1 MMLIAADDRATCPY
15 PTEEA
20 DTCSAK
26 GNARQRGPERLKLRV
41 GCRFR
46 RFGSMTRMYTCRDRS
61 SPVFLPGGEGM
72 PSYLLQ
78 VSYAADALKKLIA
91 KPQDRGE
98 MVRKAIEKLGG
109 TATGTWLSF
118 GDYDI
123 VSLFELP
130 DNVTAASFALAIA
143 AGGSVKAVKT
153 TPLLSMEEEMAAL
166 KKAGASPYKPVGRK

>member
-1 MMLIAADDRATCPY
+1 
-15 PTEEA
+15 
-20 DTCSAK
+20 
-26 GNARQRGPERLKLRV
+26 
-41 GCRFR
+41 
-46 RFGSMTRMYTCRDRS
+46 
-61 SPVFLPGGEGM
+61 M

-78 VSYAADALKKLIA
+78 VSYASDALKKLIA

-109 TATGTWLSF
+109 SVTGTWFSF

-143 AGGSVKAVKT
+143 AGGSVKAAKT
-153 TPLLSMEEEMAAL
+153 TPLLTMEEGMAAL